1 MEMLLGTERVTS
13 NISEFLTARGTQA
26 NKFYL
31 SCRASTHAWELRW
44 LRVSPGEVCLYRKRD
59 DVDAKPFWTPSGP
72 SRYAL
77 RGVTV
82 ADAPRHVIALDL
94 APIYTT
100 AAGGREPDALGSFD
114 DESLSEPVAM
124 RAFMLAP
131 NGARPRQHSSAARA
145 RTHTGSIIQV
155 RSSTPRSSG

>member
-1 MEMLLGTERVTS
+1 MLSVQGASFRIFDTFTQHFE
-13 NISEFLTARGTQA
+13 LTVRGTQA

-44 LRVSPGEVCLYRKRD
+44 LRVSPGEVCLYRKKN

-77 RGVTV
+77 RGVAV
-82 ADAPRHVIALDL
+82 DDAPRHVLALDL
-94 APIYTT
+94 APIYSSS
-100 AAGGREPDALGSFD
+100 AADALGSFD
-114 DESLSEPVAM
+114 DVSELVAM

-131 NGARPRQHSSAARA
+131 NGARPRQQSACR
-145 RTHTGSIIQV
+145 G
-155 RSSTPRSSG
+155 

>member
-82 ADAPRHVIALDL
+82 ADARRHVLALDL
-94 APIYTT
+94 APIYSS
-100 AAGGREPDALGSFD
+100 AADALGSSFD
-114 DESLSEPVAM
+114 DVSELVAM